1 MFTSRALFVPFLM
14 LMATACRPVP
24 AGDLATAVAL
34 SPGATPTPTVMPM
47 PTPSPT
53 EEEPLRAPAQVDIP
67 VVPPELQPVASLVV
81 DDLSQRLEVPPEAI
95 TVVSAEEVLWPDAA
109 LGCPEPGMA
118 YAQVVTE
125 GLRVVLEVD
134 GQTYAY
140 HGHTQDQMFLC
151 GPAGPVPPGQLP
163 ATSGARGATSG
174 LADQAQAIVD
184 KVMAD
189 MAQRLGVSVDS
200 IEVVSVTPQEWRTS
214 GLGCEQ
220 PGQMYLQVITPGL
233 QIVLAAGDA
242 TYIYH
247 TDLQGNFILCS
258 QETR

>member
-1 MFTSRALFVPFLM
+1 
-14 LMATACRPVP
+14 
-24 AGDLATAVAL
+24 
-34 SPGATPTPTVMPM
+34 
-47 PTPSPT
+47 
-53 EEEPLRAPAQVDIP
+53 
-67 VVPPELQPVASLVV
+67 
-81 DDLSQRLEVPPEAI
+81 
-95 TVVSAEEVLWPDAA
+95 
-109 LGCPEPGMA
+109 MA

-125 GLRVVLEVD
+125 GLQVVLEVD

-140 HGHTQDQMFLC
+140 HGRTPDQMFLC
-151 GPAGPVPPGQLP
+151 GPTGPVPAGQLP
-163 ATSGARGATSG
+163 ATSGARGAASG

-189 MAQRLGVSVDS
+189 MAQRLGVSVDG

-242 TYIYH
+242 TYTYH